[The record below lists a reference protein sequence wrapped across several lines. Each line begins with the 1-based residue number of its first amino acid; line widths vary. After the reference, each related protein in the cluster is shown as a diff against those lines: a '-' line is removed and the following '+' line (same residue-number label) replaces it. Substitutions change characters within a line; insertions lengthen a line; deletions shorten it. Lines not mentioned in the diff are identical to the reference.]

1 MKNYIPEINYAPE
14 WKNTWA
20 NPVVT
25 DTATKTWEVLD
36 TVELKMQ
43 SRNLDYAEVGADL
56 VNQLREYVEKSGVNS
71 MVMWV
76 SGWVDSGLVSTLA
89 AKTGLP
95 LTVIEMPIHQAKDQV
110 DNAQEHIAWLIE
122 NFPNVAAVRVDLTE
136 TFEKMKAALP
146 EIENEEVVRYMA
158 YVNTRSRLR
167 GNVLYA
173 VANEKNGIVLG
184 TGNKVEDYGI
194 WFFTKFGDGAVDLS
208 PIGNLYKS
216 EVRALAREL
225 WVPEN
230 ISEAV
235 ATDGLH
241 NSWATDEDQIGC
253 SYDELEWAMV
263 EVDEYKN
270 YTAESYI
277 SWKSPDTIESFIA
290 QYTGREKDVL
300 EIYLKRHLENAHKME
315 MPPVFELK
323 I

>member
-14 WKNTWA
+14 WKNIWA
-20 NPVVT
+20 NPVVS
-25 DTATKTWEVLD
+25 DTVAKTWEVLN
-36 TVELKMQ
+36 TPELKMV
-43 SRNLDYAEVGADL
+43 SRNLNYVEIGTDL
-56 VNQLREYVEKSGVNS
+56 VNQLKEYVENAGVNS

-89 AKTGLP
+89 AKTGFP
-95 LTVIEMPIHQAKDQV
+95 LTVIEMPIHQAEDQV
-110 DNAQEHIAWLIE
+110 DNAREHIAWLTE
-122 NFPNVAAVRVDLTE
+122 NFPNVSAERIDLTE
-136 TFEKMKAALP
+136 TFETMKAALP
-146 EIENEEVVRYMA
+146 EIENEEIVRYMA

-167 GNVLYA
+167 GNALYCI
-173 VANEKNGIVLG
+173 ANEQGWIVLG
-184 TGNKVEDYGI
+184 TGNRVEDYGI
-194 WFFTKFGDGAVDLS
+194 WFFTKFGDGAVDIS

-241 NSWATDEDQIGC
+241 NSGATDEDQIGC
-253 SYDELEWAMV
+253 SYDELEWAMIEYDEGKRV
-263 EVDEYKN
+263 ENFSGRAREVMEI
-270 YTAESYI
+270 YTA
-277 SWKSPDTIESFIA
+277 
-290 QYTGREKDVL
+290 
-300 EIYLKRHLENAHKME
+300 RHEWNAHKME